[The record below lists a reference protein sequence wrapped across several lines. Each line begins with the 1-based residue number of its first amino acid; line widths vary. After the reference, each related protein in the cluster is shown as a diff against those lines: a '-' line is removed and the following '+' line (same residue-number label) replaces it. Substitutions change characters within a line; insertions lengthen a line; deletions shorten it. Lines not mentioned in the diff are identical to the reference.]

1 MYYFEMGEWGNL
13 EMDFPDIK
21 NGYAF
26 LCILPAQT
34 HPMKK
39 ILVVLLLCSSCMLF
53 AQNGSE
59 LIKVTDMLKIK
70 QISSVT
76 MSPDGSKVAFVV
88 NNIEPD
94 GDTKWEYRYQNQ
106 LYIAPTDGSAPPK
119 AITAKESASQ
129 PSWSPDGKQLAF
141 VRAIEG
147 KPQIFVLSFDGGEAI
162 QYTKHKYGASSPKWS
177 PDGKKIL
184 FSASIGLKELLK
196 DAELNPGKEIPKW
209 PYEKPGFDK
218 NTQLMANSAKAD
230 PDGSL
235 EEIRAYLD
243 NNANDKKA
251 KVITKLNFQEE
262 STTSGDISFNHFFI
276 AKAEPGAQAVAVT
289 HGFYGFNSADFTP
302 DGKQLILTGDMD
314 DTQHPDRSQ
323 ENEIFIADVT
333 GSNLKKIL
341 GAAGKN
347 YNGAKLSP
355 SGKWLAFQYGN
366 TAVVNIP
373 VLAIMPIGGSAND
386 IINIPFD
393 RNKGNLIWSNDEK
406 YIYFSAQSNGGAPI
420 YRADVKTKQVE
431 ALSNVDAGIS
441 SFDLRNNKLV
451 FSKTEVANPSELYA
465 ADASMKNTVRLSS
478 FNADWIKN
486 KKLSFPE
493 KKSFVNEKG
502 LTVEYWVMKPANYE
516 AGKKYPTILDIHG
529 GPSAMWGPGE
539 SSMWHEFQYY
549 CAKGYVVVYG
559 NPRGSGG
566 YGSDFL
572 RANIND
578 WGTGPTYDV
587 LTYLDKAGEGGF
599 IDTAKLTV
607 TGGSYAGYLVAWIV
621 GHDQRFKA
629 ACSQRGVYDL
639 GTFFGEGNAWR
650 LVPNY
655 FGGYPWETTTKA
667 ILQRESPITY
677 VQNIHTPYIIFHGEN
692 DLRTGVIQGEMLY
705 KSLKV
710 LGRPVEYVRHP
721 GGTHELT
728 RTGNNRQ
735 RIDQM
740 LRTME
745 FFERY
750 IKH

>member
-1 MYYFEMGEWGNL
+1 
-13 EMDFPDIK
+13 
-21 NGYAF
+21 
-26 LCILPAQT
+26 
-34 HPMKK
+34 MKK

-53 AQNGSE
+53 AQNGTE

-70 QISSVT
+70 QISGVT

-106 LYIAPTDGSAPPK
+106 LYIAHTDGSAPPK

-147 KPQIFVLSFDGGEAI
+147 KPQIFVLSFDGGEAV
-162 QYTKHKYGASSPKWS
+162 QYTKHKYGAGSPKWS

-333 GSNLKKIL
+333 GANLKKIL
-341 GAAGKN
+341 GAEGKN

-451 FSKTEVANPSELYA
+451 FAKTEVANPSELYT
-465 ADASMKNTVRLSS
+465 ADASMKNTVRISS

-502 LTVEYWVMKPANYE
+502 LAVEYWVMKPANYE

-655 FGGYPWETTTKA
+655 FGGYPWETATKA

-710 LGRPVEYVRHP
+710 LGRTVEYVRHP